1 MSSNPLKIWSSKI
14 LEEEEESNDSDV
26 VYLGTNLERKS
37 PSFIDVLLYPKLQP
51 IEKLKSL
58 VEYSSWVLLIP
69 LPEKMEREELI
80 KWIQKYELD
89 ILKII

>member
-1 MSSNPLKIWSSKI
+1 MSNNQLKIWFSKI

-37 PSFIDVLLYPKLQP
+37 PSFIDVLMYPKLQQ

-58 VEYSSWVLLIP
+58 VEYSSWVLLVP

-80 KWIQKYELD
+80 KWIQKNELD

>member
-37 PSFIDVLLYPKLQP
+37 PSFIDVLLYPKLHP